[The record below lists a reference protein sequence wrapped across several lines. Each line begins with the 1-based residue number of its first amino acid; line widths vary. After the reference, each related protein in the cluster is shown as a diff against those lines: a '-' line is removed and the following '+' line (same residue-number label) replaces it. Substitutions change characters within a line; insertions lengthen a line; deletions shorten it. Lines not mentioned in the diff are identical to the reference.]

1 MGNVIE
7 FLFEQLDE
15 DGDGYIC
22 VEDMAKRFPRELDEG
37 SRRKRLDDLV
47 ESHGER
53 RVGQATAALGV
64 TRAGF
69 QKMFAQFQEELL
81 RTSAGAG
88 KLSKD
93 AADLYARL
101 ADMDGVADIELYGA
115 MEEWRETGE
124 NIGAG
129 ANVTGA

>member
-15 DGDGYIC
+15 DGDGYIG

-69 QKMFAQFQEELL
+69 QKMFAQ
-81 RTSAGAG
+81 T
-88 KLSKD
+88 
-93 AADLYARL
+93 
-101 ADMDGVADIELYGA
+101 
-115 MEEWRETGE
+115 W
-124 NIGAG
+124 N
-129 ANVTGA
+129 